1 MLFTILERK
10 KKKMKLIVCK
20 DYDTMSEKAAM
31 MIAGVVSLK
40 PDCTLG
46 LATGSTPVGMYKRL
60 VEMYEAG
67 ELDFSSV
74 SSYNL
79 DEYYPIKPTD
89 PQSYRYFMDRNLFD
103 HINIDKAN
111 THLMNGEAADPE
123 KECAEYDRAV
133 EAAGIDIQVLGIGR
147 NGHIGFNEPA
157 DRLNSATHLT
167 ALSES
172 TIIANSRF
180 FSSPDEVPHHAL
192 TMGLA
197 AIMKSKRILIL
208 ISGKEK
214 HDALTAMLSGMI
226 DTHIP
231 ATMLNM
237 HPDVTVICDEAAY
250 NG

>member
-1 MLFTILERK
+1 
-10 KKKMKLIVCK
+10 MKLLVCK

-111 THLMNGEAADPE
+111 THLMNGESADPE
-123 KECAEYDRAV
+123 KECAEYDKAV
-133 EAAGIDIQVLGIGR
+133 
-147 NGHIGFNEPA
+147 
-157 DRLNSATHLT
+157 
-167 ALSES
+167 
-172 TIIANSRF
+172 
-180 FSSPDEVPHHAL
+180 
-192 TMGLA
+192 
-197 AIMKSKRILIL
+197 
-208 ISGKEK
+208 
-214 HDALTAMLSGMI
+214 
-226 DTHIP
+226 
-231 ATMLNM
+231 
-237 HPDVTVICDEAAY
+237 
-250 NG
+250 

>member
-1 MLFTILERK
+1 
-10 KKKMKLIVCK
+10 MKLIVCK

-123 KECAEYDRAV
+123 KECAEYDKAV

-172 TIIANSRF
+172 TITANSRF
-180 FSSPDEVPHHAL
+180 FSSPDEVPHHSL

-226 DTHIP
+226 DNHIP

>member
-1 MLFTILERK
+1 
-10 KKKMKLIVCK
+10 MKIIVCENYAEISARAAELIA
-20 DYDTMSEKAAM
+20 DLVKA
-31 MIAGVVSLK
+31 K
-40 PDCTLG
+40 PDCVLG
-46 LATGSTPVGMYKRL
+46 LATGSTPVGMYKEL
-60 VEMYEAG
+60 IAKNTAG
-67 ELDFSSV
+67 EISFKDV
-74 SSYNL
+74 TTYNL

-172 TIIANSRF
+172 TITANSRF
-180 FSSPDEVPHHAL
+180 FSSPEEVPHHAL
-192 TMGLA
+192 TMGLG

-237 HPDVTVICDEAAY
+237 HPDVTVICDETTY